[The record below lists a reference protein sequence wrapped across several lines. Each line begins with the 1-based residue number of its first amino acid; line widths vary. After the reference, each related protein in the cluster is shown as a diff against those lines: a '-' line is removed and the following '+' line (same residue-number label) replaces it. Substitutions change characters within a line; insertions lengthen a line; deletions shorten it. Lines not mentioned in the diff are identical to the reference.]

1 MVIINMNNPIKSIGI
16 KSKRN
21 NMDSLKTL
29 LDQKQYEL
37 VIKLTEGSETP
48 NDLFYRISAYIYL
61 GKYEEALYVIQDHQH
76 ILESNL
82 ASLINAHINLL
93 CVLSRFDQAR
103 AVLDYYNNLPY
114 QSQVVEELLRKMPE
128 VIELEEKKQTTL
140 RFYDDEQLEEYLKSD
155 KLEDVLIGLDSLRKR
170 DIFSFLPIISNI
182 LLNHKNQM
190 IRSYTLMLLVQKE
203 VDRSFKM
210 NSLDEVIDINPKH
223 LTPPFTSVT
232 FNETLRLIDKEFKDP
247 SLAQSA
253 TQLFSE
259 YQMFIY
265 PRDIAHAPKELCA
278 CLYIISRKYANSPLE
293 DVHSYCDALELDEV
307 KINSLVKEI
316 EDILNKV

>member
-1 MVIINMNNPIKSIGI
+1 MNNPIKNIGI

>member
-1 MVIINMNNPIKSIGI
+1 MNNPIKNIGI

-140 RFYDDEQLEEYLKSD
+140 RFYDDEQIEEYLKSD

-170 DIFSFLPIISNI
+170 DIFSFLPIISDI

-265 PRDIAHAPKELCA
+265 PRDIAHAPKDLCA
-278 CLYIISRKYANSPLE
+278 SLYIISRKYANSPLE

>member
-1 MVIINMNNPIKSIGI
+1 MVIINMNNPIKNIGI

>member
-1 MVIINMNNPIKSIGI
+1 MVIINMNNQIKNIGI

-140 RFYDDEQLEEYLKSD
+140 RFYDDEQLEQYLKSD

-170 DIFSFLPIISNI
+170 DIFSFLPIISDI

-265 PRDIAHAPKELCA
+265 PRDIAHAPKDLCA
-278 CLYIISRKYANSPLE
+278 SLYIISRKYANSPLE
-293 DVHSYCDALELDEV
+293 DVHSYCEALELDEA

>member
-1 MVIINMNNPIKSIGI
+1 MNNPIKNIGI

-37 VIKLTEGSETP
+37 VIKLTEGSESA

-170 DIFSFLPIISNI
+170 DIFSFLPIISDI

-278 CLYIISRKYANSPLE
+278 SLYIISRKYANSPLE
-293 DVHSYCDALELDEV
+293 DVHSYCDALELDEA

>member
-1 MVIINMNNPIKSIGI
+1 MVIINMNNPIKNIGI

-170 DIFSFLPIISNI
+170 DIFSFLPIISDI

-293 DVHSYCDALELDEV
+293 DIHSYCDALELDEV

>member
-1 MVIINMNNPIKSIGI
+1 MNNQIKNIGI

-140 RFYDDEQLEEYLKSD
+140 RFYDDEQLEQYLKSD

-170 DIFSFLPIISNI
+170 DIFSFLPIISDI

-265 PRDIAHAPKELCA
+265 PRDIAHAPKDLCA
-278 CLYIISRKYANSPLE
+278 SLYIIARKYANSPLE
-293 DVHSYCDALELDEV
+293 DVHSYCEALELDEV

>member
-1 MVIINMNNPIKSIGI
+1 MNNQIKNIGI

-61 GKYEEALYVIQDHQH
+61 GKYEDALYVIQDHQH

-140 RFYDDEQLEEYLKSD
+140 RFYDDEQLEQYLKSD

-170 DIFSFLPIISNI
+170 DIFSFLPIISDI

-265 PRDIAHAPKELCA
+265 PRDIAHAPKDLCA
-278 CLYIISRKYANSPLE
+278 SLYIISRKYANSPLE
-293 DVHSYCDALELDEV
+293 DVHSYCEALELDEV

>member
-1 MVIINMNNPIKSIGI
+1 MNNPIKNIGI

-29 LDQKQYEL
+29 LDQKKYEL

-170 DIFSFLPIISNI
+170 DIFSFLPIISDI

-278 CLYIISRKYANSPLE
+278 SLYIISRKYANSPLE

>member
-1 MVIINMNNPIKSIGI
+1 MNNPIKNIGI

-170 DIFSFLPIISNI
+170 DIFSFLPIISDI

-293 DVHSYCDALELDEV
+293 DIHSYCDALELDEV

>member
-1 MVIINMNNPIKSIGI
+1 MNNQIKNIGI

-140 RFYDDEQLEEYLKSD
+140 SFYDDEQLEDYLKSD

-170 DIFSFLPIISNI
+170 DIFSFLPIISDI

-265 PRDIAHAPKELCA
+265 PRDIAHAPKDLCA
-278 CLYIISRKYANSPLE
+278 SLYIISRKYANSPLE
-293 DVHSYCDALELDEV
+293 DVHSYCEALELDEA

>member
-1 MVIINMNNPIKSIGI
+1 MNNPIKNIGI

-170 DIFSFLPIISNI
+170 DIFSFLPIISDI

-278 CLYIISRKYANSPLE
+278 SLYIISRKYANSPLE

>member
-1 MVIINMNNPIKSIGI
+1 MNNPIKNIGI

-170 DIFSFLPIISNI
+170 DIFSFLPIISDI

>member
-1 MVIINMNNPIKSIGI
+1 MNKKKIDYEQKKEDIIINNI
-16 KSKRN
+16 
-21 NMDSLKTL
+21 D
-29 LDQKQYEL
+29 
-37 VIKLTEGSETP
+37 
-48 NDLFYRISAYIYL
+48 F
-61 GKYEEALYVIQDHQH
+61 
-76 ILESNL
+76 
-82 ASLINAHINLL
+82 
-93 CVLSRFDQAR
+93 
-103 AVLDYYNNLPY
+103 
-114 QSQVVEELLRKMPE
+114 
-128 VIELEEKKQTTL
+128 EK
-140 RFYDDEQLEEYLKSD
+140 
-155 KLEDVLIGLDSLRKR
+155 
-170 DIFSFLPIISNI
+170 
-182 LLNHKNQM
+182 
-190 IRSYTLMLLVQKE
+190 
-203 VDRSFKM
+203 
-210 NSLDEVIDINPKH
+210 DEVIDINPKH